1 MRLLVT
7 RPQPDADRSA
17 EALRQRGHIVTVAPV
32 LAVEIIANAAWGEG
46 PYAAVVMTSATAARV
61 IASHRRRDE
70 LAGLTVFTVGRT
82 TAAAA
87 RAAGFSTIA
96 SANGGAADLVR
107 LIAAKLGQGGARL
120 LYLAAEQRATD
131 IAAALE
137 PHGLGVET
145 AVIYRTIV
153 NPLLAQE
160 LRDALSD
167 RLDGVLHYS
176 RRSAQTFLTGARAAG
191 CIEAALCCTHYCL
204 SGEVAAPLR
213 AAGAT
218 AIKVAAQP
226 DEAALL
232 ALL

>member
-7 RPQPDADRSA
+7 RPQPDAERSA

-32 LAVEIIANAAWGEG
+32 LDVEIIENAAWGEG
-46 PYAAVVMTSATAARV
+46 PYAAVVMTSANAARA
-61 IASHRRRDE
+61 ISTHGRRDE

-87 RAAGFSTIA
+87 RAAGFSTVA
-96 SANGGAADLVR
+96 SADGGAAELVG
-107 LIAAKLGQGGARL
+107 LIAAELDRSGARL

-131 IAAALE
+131 LAAALAR
-137 PHGLGVET
+137 HGLHVET
-145 AVIYRTIV
+145 AVIYRTIA
-153 NPLLAQE
+153 NPMLAQE
-160 LRDALSD
+160 LHAALSSGV
-167 RLDGVLHYS
+167 DGVLHYS
-176 RRSAQTFLTGARAAG
+176 RRSAQTFLTGARGAG
-191 CIEAALCCTHYCL
+191 CIEAALGCTHYCL

-226 DEAALL
+226 DEAALI

>member
-17 EALRQRGHIVTVAPV
+17 EVLRRRGHIVIVAPV
-32 LAVEIIANAAWGEG
+32 LEVEIIANAAWGEG
-46 PYAAVVMTSATAARV
+46 PYAAVVMTSASAARA
-61 IASHRRRDE
+61 ISRHERRDE
-70 LAGLTVFTVGRT
+70 LAGLAVFTVGRT

-87 RAAGFSTIA
+87 RAAGFATVA
-96 SANGGAADLVR
+96 SADGGAAELVR
-107 LIAAKLGQGGARL
+107 LIAAELGRSGARL

-131 IAAALE
+131 LAAALQ
-137 PHGLGVET
+137 PYGLGVET
-145 AVIYRTIV
+145 VVIYRTIA
-153 NPLLAQE
+153 NPVLVQE
-160 LRDALSD
+160 LRAALSD

-176 RRSAQTFLTGARAAG
+176 RRSAQTFLAGARDAG
-191 CIEAALCCTHYCL
+191 CIEAAVGCTHYCL

-218 AIKVAAQP
+218 AIKVAAMP
-226 DEAALL
+226 DEAALM